1 MGNKKAREVAGL
13 GLRSGAFDFLA
24 IGLGRRELLKRQRL
38 DVRAE
43 ERAFRVR
50 CHEIGVQLEELG
62 VQWVPVDAEK
72 FYSWLH
78 NTPGLKWTD
87 VVAMLVRKLRQTKQL
102 NKQHNNGKDTHNH

>member
-1 MGNKKAREVAGL
+1 MNNIEQETICFQINL
-13 GLRSGAFDFLA
+13 E
-24 IGLGRRELLKRQRL
+24 LGRFPGNH
-38 DVRAE
+38 DYHVTYDP
-43 ERAFRVR
+43 R
-50 CHEIGVQLEELG
+50 CREIGVQLGELG

-102 NKQHNNGKDTHNH
+102 NKQHNKGKDTHNH

>member
-1 MGNKKAREVAGL
+1 MKLGIVGLPNVGKSTFINKVAKRKTAKAEDRPGVT
-13 GLRSGAFDFLA
+13 RS
-24 IGLGRRELLKRQRL
+24 K
-38 DVRAE
+38 
-43 ERAFRVR
+43 
-50 CHEIGVQLEELG
+50 
-62 VQWVPVDAEK
+62 QWVPVDAEK

>member
-1 MGNKKAREVAGL
+1 MMQNNNIEQETICFQINL
-13 GLRSGAFDFLA
+13 E
-24 IGLGRRELLKRQRL
+24 LGRFPGNH
-38 DVRAE
+38 DYHVTYDS
-43 ERAFRVR
+43 R
-50 CHEIGVQLEELG
+50 CREIGVQLGELG
-62 VQWVPVDAEK
+62 GQWVPVDPDK